1 MHFCRCYFIYV
12 WLSLFAQFVVKFLL
26 SFFYGNPTFCW
37 TITSLHCCAQVD
49 FPFVRPQRRWG
60 DHKGRDGRCYC
71 LGFHRIWD
79 NKSNPSMS
87 VALSLELRFTSW
99 WGWTQSGKD
108 ETRFYIISLIFKTG
122 SYSNIWSKLL
132 SLEISLHSKSMFRLL
147 RKWTLCLRWVYHWLN
162 DCTVFAQMLLNGLVI
177 VSCVWYLLKCW

>member
-37 TITSLHCCAQVD
+37 KITSLHCFVQVD

-79 NKSNPSMS
+79 HKSNPKQKTTWNEIESKFRNNLIS
-87 VALSLELRFTSW
+87 SSFTNFNHFQSSLSSGLPVDGGEHRVGRTKPGFISYLWSLRRVPIQIYGASYW
-99 WGWTQSGKD
+99 AWKYACTQNPCSG
-108 ETRFYIISLIFKTG
+108 
-122 SYSNIWSKLL
+122 
-132 SLEISLHSKSMFRLL
+132 
-147 RKWTLCLRWVYHWLN
+147 C
-162 DCTVFAQMLLNGLVI
+162 
-177 VSCVWYLLKCW
+177 

>member
-37 TITSLHCCAQVD
+37 TITSLHCFVQVD

-132 SLEISLHSKSMFRLL
+132 SLEICLHSKSMFRLS
-147 RKWTLCLRWVYHWLN
+147 RKWTLCLRWVYHWLW
-162 DCTVFAQMLLNGLVI
+162 VVL
-177 VSCVWYLLKCW
+177 YLLRCYWMD